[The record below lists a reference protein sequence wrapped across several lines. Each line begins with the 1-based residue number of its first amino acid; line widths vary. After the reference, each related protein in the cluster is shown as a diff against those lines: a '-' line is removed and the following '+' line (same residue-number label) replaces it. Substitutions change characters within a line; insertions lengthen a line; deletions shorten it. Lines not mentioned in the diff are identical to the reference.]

1 MKKSVSFDLSLN
13 IIKEYE
19 IEKVDYY
26 DDYYNS
32 ISKYLNYEKK
42 DKDLDK
48 QEDYLKLKNGKKI
61 KRE

>member
-26 DDYYNS
+26 DDYYDS